1 MVTMGAIVTRRLREG
16 KTYEDFRKAWF
27 HTVGFGSQNRMFTL
41 INIEDPREVIVIGL
55 TESSMEE
62 ILDKLRIDVKER
74 LENPLDEVIEPEIGR
89 TFGVVVSEDDFSSE
103 GAIEYSEPSVRGKK
117 TEVNEIIGNM
127 EDIRSAFA
135 RAAIERDEAKK

>member
-135 RAAIERDEAKK
+135 RAAMERDEAKK

>member
-27 HTVGFGSQNRMFTL
+27 HTVGFGSENRMFTL

-55 TESSMEE
+55 TESSMVELLE
-62 ILDKLRIDVKER
+62 KLRIDVKER

-89 TFGVVVSEDDFSSE
+89 TFGVMVSEDDFSSE
-103 GAIEYSEPSVRGKK
+103 GFIEYSEPAVRGKK
-117 TEVNEIIGNM
+117 TDVNEIVGNIQ
-127 EDIRSAFA
+127 EIRSAFA
-135 RAAIERDEAKK
+135 KAAMERDAAKK

>member
-62 ILDKLRIDVKER
+62 IL
-74 LENPLDEVIEPEIGR
+74 ENSG
-89 TFGVVVSEDDFSSE
+89 S
-103 GAIEYSEPSVRGKK
+103 
-117 TEVNEIIGNM
+117 M
-127 EDIRSAFA
+127 
-135 RAAIERDEAKK
+135 